1 MNAPCTVIV
10 VPLPL
15 AGSPKFARYQKPPA
29 YPMQP
34 RDRQW
39 LKQGIPS
46 GPTRRELVQEV
57 QRALAE
63 SKPHIEALRDDGRR
77 MLDDA
82 R

>member
-1 MNAPCTVIV
+1 MTHAPCTVIV
-10 VPLPL
+10 VPVPVG
-15 AGSPKFARYQKPPA
+15 GSPKTCRAVKPPR
-29 YPMQP
+29 YPAQP

-63 SKPHIEALRDDGRR
+63 SKPQIEALRRT
-77 MLDDA
+77 A
-82 R
+82 P